1 MTDPYF
7 QIEISGANRQDILG
21 AETKNNLI
29 QSIVGKYF
37 TNGGYTTGNPDD
49 GFRYV
54 HKGDPMVL
62 KSLSVRILDSNGNL
76 ATGLGETSAVIL
88 EVDTDK

>member
-1 MTDPYF
+1 V
-7 QIEISGANRQDILG
+7 RQDIIG

-37 TNGGYTTGNPDD
+37 TNGGYTSGNVED
-49 GFRYV
+49 GFRYTHV
-54 HKGDPMVL
+54 GEPI
-62 KSLSVRILDSNGNL
+62 SLRSMSVRILDSNGQL

-88 EVDTDK
+88 EVDSAK

>member
-1 MTDPYF
+1 M
-7 QIEISGANRQDILG
+7 NRQDILG

-37 TNGGYTTGNPDD
+37 TNGGYTSGNPDD

-54 HKGDPMVL
+54 HQGEPIVL
-62 KSLSVRILDSNGNL
+62 KSLSVRILDSNGNP
-76 ATGLGETSAVIL
+76 ATGLGQTSAIIL
-88 EVDTDK
+88 EIDSDK